1 MTEEETARQEMVEE
15 QDNELV
21 EKETTDST
29 ESSIN
34 FESDGEGI
42 STEEVKDYLNK
53 SLFSDIRQVTQDDLS
68 ASEDINDIVAP
79 EVLLQYNETISDIA
93 QNQIVEGR
101 VIGQNEKEIIMD
113 IGFKSE
119 GLIRR
124 SEFTDR
130 EAPSMGQV
138 LEVYLERMEDENG
151 QTILSKEKA
160 DWMKG
165 WLKLIEI
172 HDKDETVMGT
182 ISRRIK
188 GGMIVDV
195 DGIQA
200 FLPGSQIDVRPVQD
214 FDQYLGKEM
223 EFKVVK
229 VNQLRKNVVLSRK
242 ALLEDSLQ
250 EQRMSFFEEI
260 KVGDIKEGNVKNI
273 TDFGVFVDLGRVDG
287 LLHITDLSWG
297 RVKHPSD
304 MIEVGETLTVKI
316 IGVDKDKQRISLGLK
331 QLMPHP
337 WENVPERYPVGT
349 KIEGKVVS
357 LTNYGA
363 FVELETGV
371 EGLVH
376 VSEMSWTRNVHHPS
390 DVVQLGDEVEA
401 VVLELNQEDKKI
413 ALGFKQLQPDPW
425 EGVEEKYAVGS
436 LQQGI
441 VRNLTQ
447 FGAFVELEE
456 GVDGLVHV
464 SDLSWTKIIR
474 HPREVLQKDQ
484 EIEVKV
490 LEVSRTSRRIALGLR
505 QALEDPWPSIVDHF
519 KVGSSTSGKVIR
531 SLEKGV
537 IIELEM
543 DVEGIIP
550 SKTFPHKERGEILDR
565 FLAGMEVTSEVVEVK
580 PDEKKVILKAVEI
593 PSKKKPKD
601 DKVEVET
608 EDAGSDLPAHQ
619 TEEAQSKE
627 TEEIEQHE
635 ESGAESE
642 GEESEETAEDQDKE
656 KK

>member
-1 MTEEETARQEMVEE
+1 MVEE

-531 SLEKGV
+531 SLEKGI

-565 FLAGMEVTSEVVEVK
+565 FLPGMEVTSEVVEVK